1 MNRGNEFERQGGQD
15 KGLVIV
21 PLGLLAKIDLHRDTL
36 SRADFVELCIDSLI
50 APTDDE
56 RDETKP
62 LAGPRVAQYHRRED
76 NGVSRAEF
84 KEFKSDVL
92 SYLRTCFEAFSDS
105 LQNPK

>member
-62 LAGPRVAQYHRRED
+62 LAGPRVAQHRRRED

-84 KEFKSDVL
+84 EEFKSDVL
-92 SYLRTCFEAFSDS
+92 SWLRTCFEAFRDS